1 MKTPTSRPAATWP
14 SAAHEEAIMSN
25 LSIILICLGVAVMLL
40 LATRPGEFRVERSA
54 RIAAPADTVWPLVSE
69 LRAFNRWNPY
79 ERKDPL
85 IKGVYSGAASGVGS
99 RYDWDSKE
107 VGSGSLE
114 ITSQQPGR
122 SVQMKLDF
130 VKPFEA
136 HNAAEFA
143 LQPTADGGTE
153 VRWTMHGPANFLSKL
168 MGVFIDLDK
177 MVGRDF
183 EAGLQN
189 LRQLAQA
196 QGVSAAQPHDVVQ
209 LPAGG
214 PTHRAKGAV

>member
-1 MKTPTSRPAATWP
+1 
-14 SAAHEEAIMSN
+14 MSN
-25 LSIILICLGVAVMLL
+25 LSIIFLCLGVAILL
-40 LATRPGEFRVERSA
+40 LRAYASTRPDEFRVERRL
-54 RIAAPADTVWPLVSE
+54 RIAAPADKVWPLVSE

-85 IKGVYSGAASGVGS
+85 IKSAYSGAASGVGS

-114 ITSQQPGR
+114 ITGQLPGR
-122 SVQMKLDF
+122 AVQMKLDF

-136 HNAAEFA
+136 HNQAEFA
-143 LQPTADGGTE
+143 LQPTPDGATE
-153 VRWTMHGPANFLSKL
+153 VRWTMQGPANFLSKL
-168 MGVFIDLDK
+168 MGIVIDMDK

-189 LRQLAQA
+189 LRQIAEVKA
-196 QGVSAAQPHDVVQ
+196 
-209 LPAGG
+209 
-214 PTHRAKGAV
+214 